1 VFGDWKPTSWV
12 TVRTSGYFADRRAE
26 NYNYDA
32 LVGNI
37 QFPQGLPTSGS
48 TYFYSSAY
56 QQFMLDNRDR
66 WKTDVY
72 VDLVVL
78 PRVTITPTFKY
89 QDDNYG
95 LDPSTSW
102 GLADSRSW
110 DGGMDVAYAISPDA
124 SITIGYLREYYN
136 QFLLGTTSGGH
147 GANLTVPGPGIISAN
162 TNDITTVDTITAA
175 LRYTAIPNRLDFD
188 LRYAM
193 SRGVDAQQL
202 IIGNGTIPA
211 GGQFPDVT
219 TWFQRLDATATYKFD
234 PDLVARLGW
243 KGEVKAKLHYAWE
256 RNSINDWQD
265 ALAPYDPIV
274 STQAI
279 WLAYNNPNYNV
290 HLLAASLA
298 WQW

>member
-1 VFGDWKPTSWV
+1 
-12 TVRTSGYFADRRAE
+12 
-26 NYNYDA
+26 
-32 LVGNI
+32 
-37 QFPQGLPTSGS
+37 
-48 TYFYSSAY
+48 
-56 QQFMLDNRDR
+56 
-66 WKTDVY
+66 
-72 VDLVVL
+72 
-78 PRVTITPTFKY
+78 
-89 QDDNYG
+89 
-95 LDPSTSW
+95 
-102 GLADSRSW
+102 
-110 DGGMDVAYAISPDA
+110 
-124 SITIGYLREYYN
+124 
-136 QFLLGTTSGGH
+136 LGTTSGGH